1 MLIDINLLPAKRK
14 KNIPLFV
21 WLLTGAAVLAAGLA
35 LFAAVHIKQGQVERA
50 EKELAAQQ
58 QLREALEQAAQ
69 NASSGT
75 QTSADQLQQAAE
87 WSQTRRLPA
96 SPILE
101 HLVSLLPERGFFQA
115 ISYVSDEAM
124 NLTVQFDTSRE
135 GAYYLAELKDSEWV
149 ESASILQVDT
159 SVDETEE
166 EAKQILELTD
176 GLPRYLVQYEIVFNR
191 QAVLQ
196 KVEEAKK

>member
-35 LFAAVHIKQGQVERA
+35 LFAAVHIKQEQVERA

-75 QTSADQLQQAAE
+75 QTSADRLQQAAE

-115 ISYVSDEAM
+115 MSYVSDEAM

-149 ESASILQVDT
+149 ERASILQVDT